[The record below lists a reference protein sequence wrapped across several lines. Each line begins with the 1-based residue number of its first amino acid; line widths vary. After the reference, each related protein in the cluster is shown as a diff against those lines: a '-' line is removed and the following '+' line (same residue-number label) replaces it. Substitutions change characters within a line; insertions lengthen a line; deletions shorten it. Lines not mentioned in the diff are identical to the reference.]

1 MMNVKKISCI
11 FLVMLFSQQV
21 LKAQT
26 DSKDKAYEFKMIKE
40 IQTTPVKDQYR
51 SSTCWSFATISFLET
66 EMIRTGKPEIDL
78 SEAWVVR
85 NAYSDK
91 AVKYVRLQG
100 NLNFA
105 GGGASHD
112 VTNCIKRYG
121 MVPEEVYQG
130 LNYGTEKFV
139 HGELDAVLKGYVENV
154 IKNPNKELTP
164 TWHNGFNG
172 ILDAYFGEIPEK
184 FNYKGKDFTPKTFA
198 KDYLGINPDD
208 YIEVT
213 SYTHH
218 PYYSQFV
225 FELPDNW
232 DYGLIY
238 NVKLDELVEI
248 IDYAIENGYSVIYGG
263 DVSEK
268 GFSWKNGIAIMPD
281 MNVEETSGSDKEHWT
296 TMSKDEKE
304 KVLYS
309 FEKPVKEM
317 EITPEMRQ
325 KGFDNYRT
333 SDDHSMHII
342 GIAEDQNGN
351 KFYKLKNSWDT
362 DNIYNGYLYMSEAF
376 LKYKINNIMVS
387 KNAVPKEI
395 AKKLKL

>member
-1 MMNVKKISCI
+1 
-11 FLVMLFSQQV
+11 MLFSQQV

-139 HGELDAVLKGYVENV
+139 HGELDAVLKGYVESV

-164 TWHNGFNG
+164 AWHNGFNG
-172 ILDAYFGEIPEK
+172 ILDAYFGEIPNT
-184 FNYKGKDFTPKTFA
+184 FNYKGKEYTPTTFA

-208 YIEVT
+208 YIEIT
-213 SYTHH
+213 SYSHH

-232 DYGLIY
+232 DFGLIY

-248 IDYAIENGYSVIYGG
+248 IDYAIGNGYSVIYGG

-281 MNVEETSGSDKEHWT
+281 INVEETSGSDKEHWT

>member
-1 MMNVKKISCI
+1 
-11 FLVMLFSQQV
+11 MLFSQQV

>member
-1 MMNVKKISCI
+1 MNVKKISCI

-139 HGELDAVLKGYVENV
+139 HGELDAVLKGYVESV

-164 TWHNGFNG
+164 AWHNGFNG
-172 ILDAYFGEIPEK
+172 ILDAYFGEIPNT
-184 FNYKGKDFTPKTFA
+184 FNYKGKEYTPTTFA

-208 YIEVT
+208 YIEIT
-213 SYTHH
+213 SYSHH

-232 DYGLIY
+232 DFGLIY

-248 IDYAIENGYSVIYGG
+248 IDYAIGNGYSVIYGG

-281 MNVEETSGSDKEHWT
+281 INVEETSGSDKEHWT

>member
-1 MMNVKKISCI
+1 M
-11 FLVMLFSQQV
+11 
-21 LKAQT
+21 
-26 DSKDKAYEFKMIKE
+26 
-40 IQTTPVKDQYR
+40 
-51 SSTCWSFATISFLET
+51 
-66 EMIRTGKPEIDL
+66 
-78 SEAWVVR
+78 
-85 NAYSDK
+85 
-91 AVKYVRLQG
+91 
-100 NLNFA
+100 
-105 GGGASHD
+105 
-112 VTNCIKRYG
+112 
-121 MVPEEVYQG
+121 
-130 LNYGTEKFV
+130 
-139 HGELDAVLKGYVENV
+139 
-154 IKNPNKELTP
+154 
-164 TWHNGFNG
+164 
-172 ILDAYFGEIPEK
+172 
-184 FNYKGKDFTPKTFA
+184 
-198 KDYLGINPDD
+198 
-208 YIEVT
+208 
-213 SYTHH
+213 
-218 PYYSQFV
+218 
-225 FELPDNW
+225 PDNW
-232 DYGLIY
+232 DFGLIY

-248 IDYAIENGYSVIYGG
+248 IDYAIGNGYSVIYGG

-281 MNVEETSGSDKEHWT
+281 INVEETSGSDKEHWT